1 MDNKIINKILKQDHQ
16 HIWHPAAQMKDYETF
31 PPILVQRAK
40 GPFLYDAK
48 GKPVI
53 DAISSWWCKS
63 LGHSHPRLKEA
74 AIKQINSFE
83 HIITA
88 NVTHLPLIELSNRL
102 SSIVPGLDKVFY
114 CDNGSTAVEVAMK
127 MSLQCHAQTGNPGKN
142 QFMALKNGYHGETIM
157 TLAAGDLGLYNSP
170 FVSIL
175 PAIDHLGPVP
185 YVRGQDDPLFMDA
198 GSVWPKIKDSLD
210 KKVESLAAVLFE
222 PIVQGAG
229 GMLIYSPDLLKR
241 LRKWANE
248 NNVHLIADEIM
259 TGMGRTGYS
268 LASEYADI
276 IPDFVLL
283 SKGLT
288 GGWIPMAVTL
298 TSTAVYDVFYDDYNS
313 KKGFMHSN
321 TYCGNALACAVA
333 VEALDIYEE
342 EKIFERVQKHG
353 PGLKERMSRI
363 AKKTGLLTNIR
374 GIGFMAAADLCD
386 ENNRPFEKGLRMGYQ
401 VYQEAVKIGA
411 LLRPL
416 GDTIYFLPPLNT
428 PLHVLDELEEIT
440 LKAIKK
446 VINKRIL

>member
-1 MDNKIINKILKQDHQ
+1 M
-16 HIWHPAAQMKDYETF
+16 
-31 PPILVQRAK
+31 
-40 GPFLYDAK
+40 
-48 GKPVI
+48 
-53 DAISSWWCKS
+53 
-63 LGHSHPRLKEA
+63 
-74 AIKQINSFE
+74 
-83 HIITA
+83 
-88 NVTHLPLIELSNRL
+88 
-102 SSIVPGLDKVFY
+102 PGLDKVFY

-127 MSLQCHAQTGNPGKN
+127 MSLQYHAQTGNPGKN
-142 QFMALKNGYHGETIM
+142 QFAALKNGYHGETIM

-170 FVSIL
+170 FVSML
-175 PAIDHLGPVP
+175 PAIDHLGHIP
-185 YVRGQDDPLFMDA
+185 YVSGQDDPLFMNA
-198 GSVWPKIKDSLD
+198 ESVWPEIKDFLD
-210 KKVESLAAVLFE
+210 KKAGCLAAVVFE

-259 TGMGRTGYS
+259 TGMGRTGHC

-288 GGWIPMAVTL
+288 GGWVPMAVTL

-313 KKGFMHSN
+313 QKAFMHSN
-321 TYCGNALACAVA
+321 TYCGNALACAVG
-333 VEALDIYEE
+333 VEALNIYEE
-342 EKIFERVQKHG
+342 EKIFERVQKDG

-363 AKKTGLLTNIR
+363 AKKTGLLRNIR
-374 GIGFMAAADLCD
+374 GIGFIAAADLCD
-386 ENNRPFEKGLRMGYQ
+386 EKNRPFEKGLRMGYQ
-401 VYQEAVKIGA
+401 VYQEAVKMGA

-416 GDTIYFLPPLNT
+416 GDTIYFLPPLNI
-428 PLHVLDELEEIT
+428 PGHVLDELEDIT